1 MTKKSDILKKKKR
14 IKAQRRARKIKKQH
28 NYAYK
33 THKGT
38 SPFYLSQNLINK
50 KQEEKEQNEISEKIK
65 KEMLG

>member
-1 MTKKSDILKKKKR
+1 MKKSDTLKKKKW
-14 IKAQRRARKIKKQH
+14 IKARRRARKIKKQQ

-38 SPFYLSQNLINK
+38 SPFYLSQNLVNK
-50 KQEEKEQNEISEKIK
+50 KQEEKEQNKILEKIK